1 MRNEIIVN
9 KLLAYAEKISRYCE
23 GYSYDEFVADTKL
36 VEACVFNL
44 SQMGELCKSVDA
56 DYVQKHPQVPWNEM
70 YGLRNRIVHD
80 YEGVNMLLV
89 WEIISDDIPALSSML
104 RELQKQ

>member
-23 GYSYDEFVADTKL
+23 GYSYDAFVADTKL

-44 SQMGELCKSVDA
+44 S
-56 DYVQKHPQVPWNEM
+56 
-70 YGLRNRIVHD
+70 
-80 YEGVNMLLV
+80 
-89 WEIISDDIPALSSML
+89 
-104 RELQKQ
+104 